1 VKIVYFD
8 ETFGHPWVIT
18 LTNLF
23 LMRRETQPYL
33 KHVFQIV
40 DPGTNDTDLIDSLV
54 GRGDCI
60 IISGD
65 TGRDE
70 PRLPQVCQQKNIT
83 HIILSSSVHH
93 ATKFE
98 RARAVIMLWPKIL
111 KTFDAPPGSRY
122 QIQKVST
129 KNYCMVLKRKN
140 V

>member
-1 VKIVYFD
+1 MKTVYFD
-8 ETFGHPWVIT
+8 ETFGHPWVTT

-33 KHVFQIV
+33 KHVFHNV
-40 DPGTNDTDLIDSLV
+40 DPGTNDTDLIDSLD
-54 GRGDCI
+54 RGDCI

-98 RARAVIMLWPKIL
+98 RARAVVMLWPKIL

-122 QIQKVST
+122 QIQKDSSIS
-129 KNYCMVLKRKN
+129 YRLVLKRKN
-140 V
+140 A